1 MGLCDPANL
10 ALAAVL
16 AMAPDVPMPKVTSPP
31 PQFCEV
37 HPDQCHPLGGP
48 RRAHFLGMLRQA
60 VRALPKVPG
69 YRCQSEGREI
79 GVVGFGPTA
88 RESAPEDM
96 SETIWCYGRGTDPRK
111 RYPDVTISVELSML
125 AASVPEGGTR
135 DKKHDLLVFTRPEG
149 VDFMFGKIR
158 EWRDPSGLVHRGH
171 DPLIPTGA
179 SLGRFAQDE
188 VVRNGPYLVSA
199 SVSFD
204 AESPEALDAFVRG
217 FNRGAVSALMAREDA
232 RRKADRQA
240 GPIAGALQ

>member
-1 MGLCDPANL
+1 MGICDPANL

-16 AMAPDVPMPKVTSPP
+16 AMAPDVPTPKVTFPP
-31 PQFCEV
+31 PKFCEV

-204 AESPEALDAFVRG
+204 AESPAALDAFVRG
-217 FNRGAVSALMAREDA
+217 FNRRPVSALIAREEA

-240 GPIAGALQ
+240 GPIAGVLK